1 MDTSFLE
8 NNFEDLLENMR
19 YQSFCKDAIADCKRV
34 GNEFI
39 LCAKDIQ
46 VETFNEAWEFYR
58 KRHPTLSPS
67 SLKTRHTS
75 LRIVF
80 RFAVNKEYAFQSAH
94 VSYKRL

>member
-34 GNEFI
+34 GNELI

-46 VETFNEAWEFYR
+46 VETFNE
-58 KRHPTLSPS
+58 
-67 SLKTRHTS
+67 
-75 LRIVF
+75 V
-80 RFAVNKEYAFQSAH
+80 
-94 VSYKRL
+94 